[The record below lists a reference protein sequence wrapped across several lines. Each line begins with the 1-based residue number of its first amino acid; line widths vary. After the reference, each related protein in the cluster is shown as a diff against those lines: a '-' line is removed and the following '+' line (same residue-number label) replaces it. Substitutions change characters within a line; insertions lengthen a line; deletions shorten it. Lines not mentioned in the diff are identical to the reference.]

1 MKRAPDIH
9 LAGIGGPLCAPVR
22 SAAVDRAYE
31 RVEAARASESS
42 ESLDACNK
50 RWRRATATG
59 LAAGLEE
66 RVPIGPHH
74 KATCVTCLTRLIQF
88 PQLGNVRP

>member
-9 LAGIGGPLCAPVR
+9 LAGIGGPLCASVR
-22 SAAVDRAYE
+22 SAAVDRARE
-31 RVEAARASESS
+31 RVEAARTNESS
-42 ESLDACNK
+42 ESLGSCSQ
-50 RWRRATATG
+50 RWRRATAAW